1 MNSLYVYYKVQPIQ
15 AQALQT
21 AVLRMQWRL
30 RSAMPGLAASLHQR
44 THSHATPHVVESPA
58 STTAQDTATWME
70 TYHFNGHA
78 DARAWQQL
86 VDMMQQVVKQLPSG
100 IEGERHEE
108 WFTRTQ
114 TEQR

>member
-1 MNSLYVYYKVQPIQ
+1 MNSLYVYYKVQASHAP
-15 AQALQT
+15 ALKT
-21 AVLRMQWRL
+21 AVLRMQLSL

-44 THSHATPHVVESPA
+44 THSHALSHVDGTST
-58 STTAQDTATWME
+58 STTGHDNATWME

-86 VDMMQQVVKQLPSG
+86 LDLMKQVVKQLPSG

-108 WFTRTQ
+108 WFTRTP

>member
-1 MNSLYVYYKVQPIQ
+1 MNSLYVYYKVQPAL
-15 AQALQT
+15 AQVLQT

-44 THSHATPHVVESPA
+44 THSHAMPHVADTTTS
-58 STTAQDTATWME
+58 STGQDIATWME

-86 VDMMQQVVKQLPSG
+86 VDMMQQAVKQLPTG
-100 IEGERHEE
+100 MEGERHEE
-108 WFTRTQ
+108 WFTRTP